1 MTLCKG
7 EHNMKFAKF
16 NKKLLASAVAGM
28 CVLASSAMAQ
38 SVPQQPVAET
48 EILQGSELGS
58 GELVLQM
65 PGPIF
70 EQMAGLFSNF
80 INDSVRFSDK
90 ENISNAP
97 SIAKSLEGSAKNI
110 HIEAIDGAKALALL
124 ASFEVEEFVNGVID
138 VAKFEGKEVL
148 VQKLI
153 DDPTYVNS
161 FAGYETA
168 KNRASGYLGWALSRS
183 KESSAKLT
191 KFSYD
196 SQKLGWAKVPGD
208 TQARL
213 NAIAISWDAPNSKN
227 QFKLSNM
234 GSANVQIPIGDRI
247 LAASAL
253 VALGEQ
259 NSALEMLKIG
269 GGKSCA
275 KLAYL
280 NLRQCVAATKFP
292 FEQTFCMAKHSIDE
306 YQGCIEKGLK

>member
-1 MTLCKG
+1 
-7 EHNMKFAKF
+7 MKSM
-16 NKKLLASAVAGM
+16 KKELKYLALSLALLVGTSATAQTAPNN
-28 CVLASSAMAQ
+28 VLNFQQAAE
-38 SVPQQPVAET
+38 VPV
-48 EILQGSELGS
+48 GSELG
-58 GELVLQM
+58 GAEEVTLTR
-65 PGPIF
+65 PGKIF
-70 EQMAGLFSNF
+70 EQMAGIFSSFVNESA
-80 INDSVRFSDK
+80 NYSDK
-90 ENISNAP
+90 DNISSAS
-97 SIAKSLEGSAKNI
+97 SIGKSLESSAKHI

-124 ASFEVEEFVNGVID
+124 AAFEVEEFTNGIID
-138 VAKFEGKEVL
+138 VAKYEGKEVL

-153 DDPTYVNS
+153 EDPHYVNS

-183 KESSAKLT
+183 KESSTKLT

-196 SQKLGWAKVPGD
+196 SQKLGWAKVAGN

-213 NAIAISWDAPNSKN
+213 DAIAISWDSPNTKY
-227 QFKLSNM
+227 QFNISNL
-234 GSANVQIPIGDRI
+234 GSSNVNVAIGDRI

-253 VALGEQ
+253 VALGHE
-259 NSALEMLKIG
+259 SEAMEMMKIG